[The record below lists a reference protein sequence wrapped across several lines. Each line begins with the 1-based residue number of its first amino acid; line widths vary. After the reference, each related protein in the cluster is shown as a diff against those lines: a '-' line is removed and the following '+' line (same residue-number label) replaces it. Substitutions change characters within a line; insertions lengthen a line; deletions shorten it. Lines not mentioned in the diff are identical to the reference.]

1 MYINILCVFVYFLV
15 RNIQVVI
22 GLYVSAILWRADR
35 SKVGMRKSVSIFILI
50 FVIVQVSW
58 GAVNGDTVRVHAD
71 TAILFR
77 FAPQRLMFYSP
88 YRGNEVAIGEKC

>member
-1 MYINILCVFVYFLV
+1 
-15 RNIQVVI
+15 
-22 GLYVSAILWRADR
+22 
-35 SKVGMRKSVSIFILI
+35 MRKSVSIFILI

-88 YRGNEVAIGEKC
+88 YRANEVSTGEAIALIESHRAAIGRGGAVLRMRGF